1 MSLRRSKSP
10 LPSSSTAAPGST
22 SARKRSNSDSQMGL
36 AATAGLP
43 ANPTAGANSSLS
55 RRIVGPTKTS
65 IRKICTKARAVRDE
79 STVTLRRLTDSNT
92 KPEVFRREVSKATDS
107 LLPSLRLSAD
117 ALQGIAK
124 LINDRFDDLEM
135 RSSPLQDKF
144 RDEINEIITEEHVGM
159 LLEQV
164 RTEIEYLEIFLNDH
178 NYQIPDQP
186 PTDSSPNAVVSD
198 GTMANIPPNAVDN
211 ATASHIQLPNQDTRI
226 RIASDTPPI
235 TVSVKEAENINKA
248 LINELQQLHI
258 QVDQANQAKALET
271 HHRLQMEAEYN
282 SQIHKLMEE
291 KQMLERAHAPRSTT
305 ASHEDTVELPRSTQ
319 NASPYIN
326 SSLNPTQS
334 FSNHQTATENMMANI
349 MTALSHLTARQE
361 QSNQRNMLR
370 TARLEHLVEKL
381 TTADNDDNRSEPLDS
396 YAEWFENYNANEE
409 QDYPRS
415 AHPDSKSR
423 GRSHRRSRSRS
434 HSPNTDR
441 HSSNDLKL
449 NLDFSV
455 KVMEPFTGSE
465 NFEAFIQSFEHN
477 VLRHRNLTDST
488 KFSILRN
495 KLAGEARDCVSHSY
509 DYATAIAETLE
520 NLESVYGKRTDKHT
534 LLSKLH
540 TLPFSQNDPEKMKIN
555 LITHKVLLK
564 QLHQKGIM
572 DTDERVTFALTA
584 KLPPRMRDNLHE
596 YMSEVGENVT
606 QKQVIERIEKCIEA
620 RRLSSTIMRNF
631 QQEALNEIPNTV
643 AMVNHVTTT
652 TEKSK
657 NTNGQSNPDNS
668 NTRDMSN
675 YADVAEPV
683 STLFR
688 SATTSSNRK

>member
-1 MSLRRSKSP
+1 MSRHRSESSP
-10 LPSSSTAAPGST
+10 PPPKTAAPGST
-22 SARKRSNSDSQMGL
+22 SARKRFTGDSQTSF
-36 AATAGLP
+36 ANTAGLT
-43 ANPTAGANSSLS
+43 ANPTAGANSSLP

-65 IRKICTKARAVRDE
+65 IRKICTKARAVRDD
-79 STVTLRRLTDSNT
+79 STVTLRCLTDPNT
-92 KPEVFRREVSKATDS
+92 KPEVFRREVLKATDT
-107 LLPSLRLSAD
+107 LLPSLRQSAD
-117 ALQGIAK
+117 ALQGINK
-124 LINDRFDDLEM
+124 LINDRFDDFEM
-135 RSSPLQDKF
+135 RSSPFQDNY
-144 RDEINEIITEEHVGM
+144 RGEINEIITEEHVEM

-164 RTEIEYLEIFLNDH
+164 ATEVEYLEIFLNDH
-178 NYQIPDQP
+178 NYQIPDHQP
-186 PTDSSPNAVVSD
+186 IDSFPNAVAAD
-198 GTMANIPPNAVDN
+198 GTMANIPPNAVDT
-211 ATASHIQLPNQDTRI
+211 ATASHARLSDQDTRI
-226 RIASDTPPI
+226 RIASDCPPI
-235 TVSVKEAENINKA
+235 TVNVKEAENINNA
-248 LINELQQLHI
+248 LIDQLHLLNL
-258 QVDQANQAKALET
+258 QVDQANRAKTLET
-271 HHRLQMEAEYN
+271 QHRLQMEADYN
-282 SQIHKLMEE
+282 SKIHKLMEAKE
-291 KQMLERAHAPRSTT
+291 QLERVQTSQATA
-305 ASHEDTVELPRSTQ
+305 ASHEATVELPRSTLD
-319 NASPYIN
+319 ASPNIN
-326 SSLNPTQS
+326 TSLNHAQNV
-334 FSNHQTATENMMANI
+334 SNRPSTTENMLANI
-349 MTALSHLTARQE
+349 MTAVNYLTAKQE
-361 QSNQRNMLR
+361 QQNDEVLLR
-370 TARLEHLVEKL
+370 TARLEQLVGAL
-381 TTADNDDNRSEPLDS
+381 ATANTADSSVPPYVEQ
-396 YAEWFENYNANEE
+396 FENYNANEE

-415 AHPDSKSR
+415 AHPDSKSK

-441 HSSNDLKL
+441 HSSHDLKL

-455 KVMEPFTGSE
+455 KFMEPFTGSE

-477 VLRHRNLTDST
+477 VLRHHKLTDST

-520 NLESVYGKRTDKHT
+520 NLESVYGKRADKHT

-555 LITHKVLLK
+555 LIAHKVLLK

-631 QQEALNEIPNTV
+631 QQEVLNEIPNTV
-643 AMVNHVTTT
+643 AMVNHVTAT

-675 YADVAEPV
+675 YAHVAEPV
-683 STLFR
+683 LPLFR
-688 SATTSSNRK
+688 SATTSSERK